1 MKEKLEKL
9 LDNAYAPYSNFK
21 VACIIITNDNQEF
34 VGVNVENASYG
45 ATICAERSAITNA
58 ITNGCKKGDFK
69 RLSIMNS
76 SMKVA
81 TPCFICRQLF
91 VEFFNP
97 DMPVI
102 CYSIDGKC
110 ETYQVKDLCP
120 YEFGEDNL

>member
-1 MKEKLEKL
+1 MEEDLRNL
-9 LDNAYAPYSNFK
+9 LDNASCKYSNFK
-21 VACIIITNDNQEF
+21 VSAILETTKGIF
-34 VGVNVENASYG
+34 KGVNVETASYG

-102 CYSIDGKC
+102 CYGIDGKY